1 MFLTAQNLTTVK
13 IKLCETANGM
23 STLSCLFIF
32 PHDRV
37 LIVFFY
43 YCVCFFKS
51 ILHFAAIFVAHYDMK
66 VVGKV
71 PIPYRMQELHST
83 YLAEHQDTNK
93 IDLRGLINN

>member
-1 MFLTAQNLTTVK
+1 MACLLYHAFSFSLMTECWLFFLL
-13 IKLCETANGM
+13 LCM
-23 STLSCLFIF
+23 
-32 PHDRV
+32 
-37 LIVFFY
+37 
-43 YCVCFFKS
+43 FFKS